1 MQSLSQTSK
10 RSSVTDC
17 AWELLD
23 ALPPVMWSIRKA
35 MRSHRGGLSMP
46 QFRAMVMI
54 RNEPDTSLSTVAE
67 HLALSLPTTSR
78 IVTGLVEKGFLK
90 RGGNA
95 EDRRQCSLG
104 ITGRGQTVLNAA
116 WSAAQDRLA
125 EQLEQFT
132 PKQRE
137 AVAAAV
143 RLLKPVFGSLGL
155 PDNQED

>member
-10 RSSVTDC
+10 RSSVTSC

-54 RNEPDTSLSTVAE
+54 RNEPDTSLSTVAD

-90 RGGNA
+90 RGGCA
-95 EDRRQCSLG
+95 GVRR
-104 ITGRGQTVLNAA
+104 
-116 WSAAQDRLA
+116 
-125 EQLEQFT
+125 F
-132 PKQRE
+132 
-137 AVAAAV
+137 
-143 RLLKPVFGSLGL
+143 
-155 PDNQED
+155 